1 MLSTDLQ
8 HHVDQ
13 LRDLM
18 RSGELTEERL
28 QYALLGF
35 EEAIERVAELELM
48 RAVAQPVQHALGGS
62 TVRVCRPGEVP
73 PPAGYRE
80 AASQQMDGFG
90 EVASFEPDPTQPVVR
105 LEDFRGRR

>member
-1 MLSTDLQ
+1 MISTDLQ

-28 QYALLGF
+28 QYGLLGF

-48 RAVAQPVQHALGGS
+48 RAVAQPAQHALGRS

-80 AASQQMDGFG
+80 TTPQRIEGLG
-90 EVASFEPDPTQPVVR
+90 ETASFEPDPTQPVVR